1 MKEFLKKITAIFIT
15 FILILA
21 TAVISLQII
30 VDSNATFKLDNESII
45 LGHSQPECAFND
57 SLIPG
62 FKNVSESGEPYF
74 YTYIKCKKIL
84 AENPQI
90 KNVFIQFGVNNISK
104 IMDSWTW
111 KNKSIYYRYPR
122 FSPFMTTTEHKTLL
136 LNNPKGFFNSLPIFI
151 KYQAKRL
158 LRTNFNYS
166 DILGGHVSHDPWEI
180 DPIEPDLLDK
190 DFPKENDISSMNIL
204 ILQRIILLCQQNNI
218 NVYLVRC
225 PVMIKNEHSESE
237 ILFEKIRGEYFSE
250 IDFLDFS
257 AFPLHNSD
265 FLDSHHLNKLGAN
278 KFSIWFNK
286 HIKTIIK

>member
-1 MKEFLKKITAIFIT
+1 MKEFLKKITAIFIM

-21 TAVISLQII
+21 TGVISLQVII
-30 VDSNATFKLDNESII
+30 NSKATFKLDNESII

-62 FKNVSESGEPYF
+62 FNNVSESGEPYF

-90 KNVFIQFGVNNISK
+90 KNVFIQFGENNISK
-104 IMDSWTW
+104 IMDTWTW
-111 KNKSIYYRYPR
+111 ENKSIAYRYPK
-122 FSPFMTTTEHKTLL
+122 FSPFMTTIEHKRLL

-158 LRTNFNYS
+158 LRSNFNYS
-166 DILGGHVSHDPWEI
+166 DILGGHISHEPMNI
-180 DPIEPDLLDK
+180 KPIETNLLDK
-190 DFPKENDISSMNIL
+190 DLPKENDISLMNIL
-204 ILQRIILLCQQNNI
+204 ILQKIILLCQQKNI
-218 NVYLVRC
+218 NIYLVRC
-225 PVMIKNEHSESE
+225 PVMNKKEDSESE
-237 ILFEKIRGEYFSE
+237 IRFKKIRGEYFSE

-257 AFPLHNSD
+257 TFPLDNSD

-286 HIKTIIK
+286 HIKTVIK